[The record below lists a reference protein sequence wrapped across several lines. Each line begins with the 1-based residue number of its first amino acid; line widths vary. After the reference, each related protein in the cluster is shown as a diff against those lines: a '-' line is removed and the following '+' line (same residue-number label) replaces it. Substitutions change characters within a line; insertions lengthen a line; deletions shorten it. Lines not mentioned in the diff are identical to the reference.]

1 MKKGLNYSLGI
12 IFVIMILGS
21 CQPSVVFGD
30 AQPVTVNPL
39 TNIPDIY
46 RGIYWCNVDSA
57 SLYVDDKAFVRRKE
71 FLIKTTLQEI
81 ETDPDL
87 DLVNEQLYVNDWEGY
102 FPVTEFGDSITSQ
115 IILRDTIFA
124 ISDKQLV
131 KTFRGHLV
139 LNYKLNN
146 DTWEVLVVSQSS
158 DGLLTI
164 SKATIP
170 EDLAKLDSITTIN
183 FLKDSERTQTQIY
196 LKPTAKEFARI
207 YNDGLLFSKSCT
219 YYERIFPLKEIID

>member
-30 AQPVTVNPL
+30 PQPATVDPL
-39 TNIPDIY
+39 IKIPDIY

-57 SLYVDDKAFVRRKE
+57 TLYVDDKAFVRRKE

-81 ETDPDL
+81 EIDPDL
-87 DLVNEQLYVNDWEGY
+87 DLVNEQLHVNDWEGY
-102 FPVTEFGDSITSQ
+102 FPVTKKGDTITSQ

-139 LNYKLNN
+139 LNFKLNN
-146 DTWEVLVVSQSS
+146 DTWEVLVVSQRR
-158 DGLLTI
+158 DELLTI
-164 SKATIP
+164 SKAEIP
-170 EDLAKLDSITTIN
+170 EDLAKLDAITKVGLLN
-183 FLKDSERTQTQIY
+183 GPDRVRTQIY
-196 LKPTAKEFARI
+196 LKPTAKEFERI
-207 YNDGLLFSKSCT
+207 YNEGLLFSKSCT
-219 YYERIFPLKEIID
+219 EYKRIFPLKEIID

>member
-1 MKKGLNYSLGI
+1 MKKGLNYCLGV

-30 AQPVTVNPL
+30 PQPVTVDPL

-57 SLYVDDKAFVRRKE
+57 SLFIDDKAFVRRKE

-87 DLVNEQLYVNDWEGY
+87 DLVNDQLYVNDWEGF
-102 FPVTEFGDSITSQ
+102 FPVTEKGDTITSQ

-139 LNYKLNN
+139 LNFKLNN
-146 DTWEVLVVSQSS
+146 DSWEVLVVSQNRN
-158 DGLLTI
+158 GLLTI

-207 YNDGLLFSKSCT
+207 YDDGLLFSKSCT